1 MSDDENNAYIRGLK
15 DALEGIDDPY
25 LHEEGKKTRY
35 EQGFIAGV
43 EAAKCRIRVMIEN
56 NEADE

>member
-1 MSDDENNAYIRGLK
+1 MGDNYNDEYIRGLQA
-15 DALEGIDDPY
+15 ALEGIDDPY

-43 EAAKCRIRVMIEN
+43 EAAKSRIRIMIEDN
-56 NEADE
+56 KRQ